1 MLTGLRST
9 ADADFG
15 KVPGK
20 PGPADIPASTW
31 LRTDFSAHEER
42 GRL

>member
-20 PGPADIPASTW
+20 PGPADTATRAR
-31 LRTDFSAHEER
+31 LRADFSDHEER